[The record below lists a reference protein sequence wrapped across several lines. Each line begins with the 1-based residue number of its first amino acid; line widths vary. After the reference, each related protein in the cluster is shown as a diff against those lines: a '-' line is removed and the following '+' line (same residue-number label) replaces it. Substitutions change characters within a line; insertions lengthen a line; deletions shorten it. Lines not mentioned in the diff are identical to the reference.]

1 MRDRVTISDHLYD
14 LDSANNSKHNEKRFD
29 LVDIVYIEG
38 DPNVLPW
45 ERRNQRIRLLFEMC
59 KATNKTMIACGLGM
73 QLLVHFWAIGEKK
86 LNVVN
91 GNEKGGLLSEIDK
104 FKSAQILK
112 QLTPDSVFLDHATG
126 DFYQFD
132 KYTL

>member
-1 MRDRVTISDHLYD
+1 
-14 LDSANNSKHNEKRFD
+14 
-29 LVDIVYIEG
+29 
-38 DPNVLPW
+38 
-45 ERRNQRIRLLFEMC
+45 
-59 KATNKTMIACGLGM
+59 MIACGLGM

-86 LNVVN
+86 LNVIN

-112 QLTPDSVFLDHATG
+112 SLTPDSVFLDHATG

-132 KYTL
+132 KYTLQWMPKGNVGMHYAGAIEKGTGEAACKTGAGLVKKTLIYRSQALSSEHLFL